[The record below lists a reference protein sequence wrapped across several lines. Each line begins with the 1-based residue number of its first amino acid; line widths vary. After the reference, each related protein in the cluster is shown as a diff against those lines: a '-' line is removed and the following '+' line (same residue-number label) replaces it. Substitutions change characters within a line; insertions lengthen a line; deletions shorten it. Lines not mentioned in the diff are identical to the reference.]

1 VRLEQPLKPIRLIPP
16 QKDDPPQKDVR
27 FCAVSPDGSW
37 VATGSHWIW
46 VLPAVK
52 VWDART
58 GKHKKDLPVEGSS
71 HVGFSPDGRWL
82 VTTGGGC
89 RLWHTDTWEEGPAV
103 GGTLFAFSPD
113 SKLLA
118 VDDGFGMIR
127 LVDPNTG
134 KDYAR
139 LEAPDQTR
147 LWPQCFTA
155 DGTQL
160 LATGMENQALQIW
173 DLAAI
178 HEQLAQMKTP
188 WDLPLAARRNVNAKP
203 RPMAFKVLLGMLH
216 PALREPAPKEE
227 VLRQAIAE
235 YTEGLRLEPKNAY
248 FYVARAILYRRQL
261 DPEKAAAD
269 YQKALQLDG
278 EQVIANNNLAWIYV
292 TGPPQL
298 RAPKKALPL
307 ALKAFQLVPTWSHRN
322 TLGVAYYRLG
332 QFDKAVQT
340 LEPNLDDPQNRE
352 LAIDLFFLAMSY
364 HQVGDAAKSR
374 TCYERALQQMDAAQP
389 QLAPVQVRELRA
401 FRAEADALLAK
412 AGKGGVGH
420 E

>member
-1 VRLEQPLKPIRLIPP
+1 MKPIPLVP
-16 QKDDPPQKDVR
+16 QEDVR
-27 FCAVSPDGSW
+27 FCAVSPDGSYA
-37 VATGSHWIW
+37 ATGSHWIA
-46 VLPAVK
+46 VPAVK
-52 VWDART
+52 IWDART
-58 GKHKKDLPVEGSS
+58 GKHIKNLPVEGSS
-71 HVGFSPDGRWL
+71 QVGFSPDGRWL
-82 VTTGGGC
+82 VSTGGGC
-89 RLWHTDTWEEGPAV
+89 RLWHTDTWEEGPTI
-103 GGTLFAFSPD
+103 GGSFFAFSPD

-118 VDDGFGMIR
+118 VNDAFGVIR
-127 LVDPNTG
+127 LVDTNTG

-160 LATGMENQALQIW
+160 LATGLENQALQIW

-178 HEQLAQMKTP
+178 GEQLAQMEIA
-188 WDLPLAARRNVNAKP
+188 WDLPLTPTTARNANLQAKS
-203 RPMAFKVLLGMLH
+203 MAFKLLPGMLN

-235 YTEGLRLEPKNAY
+235 YTEGLRLEPRSAY

-261 DPEKAAAD
+261 QPEKAAAD
-269 YQKALQLDG
+269 YQKALELDG
-278 EQVIANNNLAWIYV
+278 EQVMANNNLAWIYA

-307 ALKAFQLVPTWSHRN
+307 ALKAFQLVPTWTYRN
-322 TLGVAYYRLG
+322 TLGVVYYRLG

-340 LEPNLDDPQNRE
+340 LEPNRDDPHNKE

-364 HQVGDAAKSR
+364 HHLGDAAKSR
-374 TCYERALQQMDAAQP
+374 TCYERALQQMEAAQP
-389 QLAPVQVRELRA
+389 QLSPVQVQELRA

-412 AGKGGVGH
+412 AARQ
-420 E
+420 ET